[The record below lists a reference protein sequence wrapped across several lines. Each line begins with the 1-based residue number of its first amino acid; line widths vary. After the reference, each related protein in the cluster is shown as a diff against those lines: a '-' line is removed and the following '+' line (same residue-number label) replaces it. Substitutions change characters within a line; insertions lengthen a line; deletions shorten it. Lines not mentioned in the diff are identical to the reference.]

1 MTLSPHRSIVT
12 TVICLLF
19 LAISSANA
27 ESSPEAR
34 ELINAMGC
42 KGCHVIDGSG
52 GTLGPN
58 LDKIGDRLS
67 REELRRQLVDPAS
80 AMPSFG
86 HLPESELKL
95 LLDYLE
101 SLK

>member
-1 MTLSPHRSIVT
+1 MTLSPHRPIVFI
-12 TVICLLF
+12 VIGLLF

-27 ESSPEAR
+27 ESSSEAR
-34 ELINAMGC
+34 DLINTKGC

-58 LDKIGDRLS
+58 LDKVGDRLS

-95 LLDYLE
+95 IIDYLE